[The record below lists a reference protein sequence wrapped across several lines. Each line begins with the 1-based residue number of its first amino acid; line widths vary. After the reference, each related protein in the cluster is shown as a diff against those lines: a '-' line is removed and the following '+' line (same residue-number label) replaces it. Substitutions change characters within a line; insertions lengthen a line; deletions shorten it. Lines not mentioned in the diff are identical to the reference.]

1 MARVILYSCETHF
14 FYQTFVAANQ
24 NRGNFSRQKLVAEIE
39 RLNPSYTL
47 NRGQTLQSMGLP
59 WRDAASLADR
69 GEETQEAGS
78 AVKWAHY
85 AVSAGTTDYR
95 PNKSKYSAEDEGLEP
110 CGSAPGDQCRNWPI
124 RQ

>member
-1 MARVILYSCETHF
+1 MARVILYSFETK
-14 FYQTFVAANQ
+14 TKKSNLVAANQ
-24 NRGNFSRQKLVAEIE
+24 NCDNFSRQKLVAEIE
-39 RLNPSYTL
+39 RINPSYTL
-47 NRGQTLQSMGLP
+47 NRGQTLQFMGLP

-85 AVSAGTTDYR
+85 AVSAGATDYR

-110 CGSAPGDQCRNWPI
+110 CGSAPGD
-124 RQ
+124 